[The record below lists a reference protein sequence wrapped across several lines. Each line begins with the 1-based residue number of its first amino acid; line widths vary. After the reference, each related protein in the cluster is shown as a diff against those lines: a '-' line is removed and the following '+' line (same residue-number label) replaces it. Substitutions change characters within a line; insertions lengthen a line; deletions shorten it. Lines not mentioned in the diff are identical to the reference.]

1 MWGSLL
7 LYMVYCSTEKKK
19 AMLIPG
25 HCQIAWKHTGS
36 LQHQF
41 QCVWVWGHWFSTL
54 HVISDL
60 NPATLYISRLLFGAV
75 SAAIT
80 NSPAFANACTHLQ
93 CAHCETVCAVASLAT
108 GGQERS
114 PCCTEGNQ
122 NKHSLLLAR
131 VFGWYLSMSSSRVKR
146 WTQNGS
152 LGATCFLARFYF
164 LVLASQSYWL
174 ALSAQF
180 LITGD
185 ISVQRCR
192 QAKGL

>member
-1 MWGSLL
+1 
-7 LYMVYCSTEKKK
+7 
-19 AMLIPG
+19 MLIPG
-25 HCQIAWKHTGS
+25 HCKIVWKHTGS
-36 LQHQF
+36 LQHRF

-54 HVISDL
+54 HGISDL

-93 CAHCETVCAVASLAT
+93 CAHCENCVLQQVWPLEDRKDHLAVQRVTRIST
-108 GGQERS
+108 
-114 PCCTEGNQ
+114 PCF
-122 NKHSLLLAR
+122 LPR
-131 VFGWYLSMSSSRVKR
+131 VFGWYLSVSSSRVKR